1 MPERDDFYHAR
12 QRMVEDQIT
21 RRGVSDARVLKAM
34 RALPRHLFVD
44 SEFHDEAYADHPLP
58 IGDGQTISQPYI
70 VALMTASLDLKGDEK
85 VLEIGTG
92 SGYQAA
98 LLGRLAREV
107 HTVELVP
114 RLAENARGILEGL
127 RIRNVSV
134 HVGDGSLGWPDE
146 APFDRIIAT
155 AAAPRV
161 PDAYLGQ
168 LKPDGKMVIPV
179 GARWRQMLE
188 LWTRQGDEP
197 IKEEILPV
205 VFVPLLG
212 AEGWQDLD
220 NP

>member
-1 MPERDDFYHAR
+1 MPERDPFYHAR